1 MDSPNQVNKKQAEW
15 IRKLQEL
22 VNAYTESESKDQF
35 KDELNIELLNKESFV
50 YTPK

>member
-1 MDSPNQVNKKQAEW
+1 ME
-15 IRKLQEL
+15 KLQKL

-35 KDELNIELLNKESFV
+35 KDKLDIEILNKETFI